1 MDFNIIIIKKN
12 LHIFNCC
19 DIIIFKEKRT
29 VISMN
34 LIDCHTHTQFS
45 MDSEADI
52 NACIGKAIDMGLSA
66 YAITDHCECSTW
78 YKKDHYSDTDNFDYF
93 NYEQDFYNSVSAV
106 TELKE
111 RYKNFNL
118 ICGIEMG
125 QATQDIEVAEKILA
139 DERLDFIIGSMHQ
152 LKGEKDFYYINY
164 ENMST
169 DEIYSLL
176 ERYFNEV
183 YRLCKMNC
191 FDVLGHLTYCLRYM
205 KCRNNINPDISRFD
219 EIIAESFRILAQ
231 NGKGIEIN
239 TSGIRQGFG
248 DVFPCLK
255 YVKLF
260 RDLGGEVLSIG
271 SDAHTVE
278 DIGKNIADGLET
290 AKAAGFTCLCYFKK
304 RKPYFINID

>member
-1 MDFNIIIIKKN
+1 
-12 LHIFNCC
+12 
-19 DIIIFKEKRT
+19 
-29 VISMN
+29 MN

-93 NYEQDFYNSVSAV
+93 NYKQDFYNSLSAV

-111 RYKNFNL
+111 KYKDFNL

-152 LKGEKDFYYINY
+152 LKGEKDFYYIDY

-169 DEIYSLL
+169 DEIYNLL

>member
-1 MDFNIIIIKKN
+1 
-12 LHIFNCC
+12 
-19 DIIIFKEKRT
+19 
-29 VISMN
+29 MN

-52 NACIGKAIDMGLSA
+52 TACIERAIDMGLSA
-66 YAITDHCECSTW
+66 YAVTDHCECSTW
-78 YKKDHYSDTDNFDYF
+78 YPKNHYTDTSNFDYF
-93 NYEQDFYNSVSAV
+93 NYAEDFNNSLSAV

-111 RYKNFNL
+111 KYRNFNL
-118 ICGIEMG
+118 ICGVEMG
-125 QATQDIEVAEKILA
+125 QATQDIEVAKKIIS

-152 LKGEKDFYYINY
+152 PKGEKDFYYIDY
-164 ENMST
+164 ENMSG
-169 DEIYSLL
+169 DEIYNLL
-176 ERYFNEV
+176 ERYFMEV
-183 YRLCKMNC
+183 YQLCRMDC

-205 KCRNNINPDISRFD
+205 KCRNNICPDISRFD
-219 EIIAESFRILAQ
+219 EIIAESFRLLAE

-260 RDLGGEVLSIG
+260 RDMGGEILSIG

-278 DIGKNIADGLET
+278 DIGKNISDALET
-290 AKAAGFTCLCYFKK
+290 AKAVGFTHLCYFKK
-304 RKPYFINID
+304 RKPYFINTD